1 MIEIDNVHKSFGSLD
16 VIKGVSLTVN
26 KGDCLLYTSDAAD
39 E

>member
-26 KGDCLLYTSDAAD
+26 KGEVVSILSLIHI
-39 E
+39 